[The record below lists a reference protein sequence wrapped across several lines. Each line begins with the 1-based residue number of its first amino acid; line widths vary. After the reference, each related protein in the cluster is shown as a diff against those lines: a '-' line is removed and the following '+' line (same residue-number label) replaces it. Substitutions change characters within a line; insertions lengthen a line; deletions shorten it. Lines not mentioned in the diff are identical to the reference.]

1 MDGLIHGPG
10 AVLDV
15 SGILAFETESYHDI
29 YETRYITLL
38 SKYVFVILLTLQ
50 ATNVHG
56 NVTNVEM
63 YHARN
68 GVQYMIHV
76 GIL

>member
-1 MDGLIHGPG
+1 MI
-10 AVLDV
+10 
-15 SGILAFETESYHDI
+15 F
-29 YETRYITLL
+29 ETRYITLL

>member
-1 MDGLIHGPG
+1 MLVHLVRTNTKDMDGACTLISMDGLIHGPG
-10 AVLDV
+10 AVLD
-15 SGILAFETESYHDI
+15 
-29 YETRYITLL
+29 
-38 SKYVFVILLTLQ
+38 

>member
-1 MDGLIHGPG
+1 MI
-10 AVLDV
+10 
-15 SGILAFETESYHDI
+15 FK
-29 YETRYITLL
+29 TRYITLL

-50 ATNVHG
+50 ATNVLG